1 MRIDSGL
8 GVSHPVAMRFASWA
22 ICSVLFIAFTSGCL
36 TRRKI
41 TKSDGTVEKEYIIT
55 RPLKNKFKD

>member
-1 MRIDSGL
+1 MRYGSWVL
-8 GVSHPVAMRFASWA
+8 CCLLFA
-22 ICSVLFIAFTSGCL
+22 AFTSGCL

-41 TKSDGTVEKEYIIT
+41 TKSDGSVEKEYIIT